1 MQRGREVPSQAGQPL
16 NCSMDNQRDHLIVE
30 LQPIGRR
37 AEIAPGETLLSA
49 AQSVGVE
56 LQAVC
61 GGVGTCGQ
69 CKVRLM
75 AGSLS
80 AATSQEMEKL
90 EPELLAAGHR
100 LACQAIPESH
110 VTLEI
115 PPESLTSSQ
124 RVQIDGRE
132 IAVSV
137 DPLVLPFDLAI
148 DTSQPGAL
156 RRAIHQAAGSDVHLA
171 GGSLEQRTETARQ
184 FAGRFRAVVCKESS
198 PPSLVSI
205 LPEKSRIFGLAV
217 DLGTTKLASYLVD
230 LETGKTV
237 AQRGLMNPQ
246 IAYGE
251 DVISRISYAGHGD
264 GATQRLQ
271 RRVIETLNQMLRDF
285 CSDLTISPEQIV
297 EMVVAGNT
305 AMHHFFA
312 GLPVQQL
319 GQAPYLPA
327 TTEPLHLAARDLG
340 LQIAMEGA
348 IYTPPNIAGYVGGDH
363 VAMLVGIDAASLKSG
378 PPFLAIDIG
387 TNTELTLCVQGRLL
401 TCSCASGPAFEGA
414 HIRHGMRAA
423 PGAIERVLFEPG
435 KFQIYAIERRL
446 PIGICG
452 SGILDAI
459 AALLDAGVL
468 EARGNFRKGAERVRQ
483 NGSGGEFVLVN
494 APNSG
499 SGGEIVLTR
508 QDISEIQFAKAAIRA
523 GIETLLENSGVDAS
537 ALQQFIIAGAFGSYL
552 DVQSAVR
559 IGLFP
564 RIPLGKFRQVGN
576 AAGIGARQ
584 MLVSNSQ
591 RRLGESLAKQVEYVE
606 LANHPHFQDKFAQS
620 LFF

>member
-1 MQRGREVPSQAGQPL
+1 MANLSK
-16 NCSMDNQRDHLIVE
+16 NFIVD

-37 AEIAPGETLLSA
+37 AEISPGETLLSA

-69 CKVRLM
+69 CKVRLA

-80 AATSQEMEKL
+80 APTSQEREKL
-90 EPELLAAGHR
+90 GQELLEVGCR
-100 LACQAIPESH
+100 LACQAVPVSH

-115 PPESLTSSQ
+115 PPESLTSLQ
-124 RVQIDGRE
+124 RVQLDGLDLG
-132 IAVSV
+132 VSL
-137 DPLVLPFDLAI
+137 DPLVVPFDLTVDALLPGKLRETI
-148 DTSQPGAL
+148 NEAAGQDVRPGAESFE
-156 RRAIHQAAGSDVHLA
+156 QLA
-171 GGSLEQRTETARQ
+171 KTAKQ
-184 FAGRFRAVVCKESS
+184 FAGHVRVTVNKESS
-198 PPSLVSI
+198 PFTIVSI
-205 LPEKSRIFGLAV
+205 LPEKTRIFGLAV

-230 LETGKTV
+230 LETGKTL

-246 IAYGE
+246 ITYGE
-251 DVISRISYAGHGD
+251 DVISRISYASHSG
-264 GATQRLQ
+264 GAAKQLQ
-271 RRVIETLNQMLRDF
+271 RKVIETLNQMTREF
-285 CSDLTISPEQIV
+285 CSDLTITPEQIV
-297 EMVVAGNT
+297 EMVAAGNT

-319 GQAPYLPA
+319 GMAPYLPA
-327 TTEPLHLAARDLG
+327 TTMPLHLAARDLG
-340 LQIAMEGA
+340 LEIASGAA
-348 IYTPPNIAGYVGGDH
+348 IYTPSNIAGYVGGDH
-363 VAMLVGIDAASLKSG
+363 VAMLIGIGTGSRKSN

-387 TNTELTLCVQGRLL
+387 TNTEITLSVHGRLL
-401 TCSCASGPAFEGA
+401 TCSCASGPTFEGA

-423 PGAIERVLFEPG
+423 PGAIERVLFERG
-435 KFQIYAIERRL
+435 AIQIYTIERRL

-452 SGILDAI
+452 SGILDTI
-459 AALLDAGVL
+459 AALLEAGVL
-468 EARGNFRKGAERVRQ
+468 ELRGNFRKGAERVRQ
-483 NGSGGEFVLVN
+483 TSGGGEFLLVS
-494 APNSG
+494 AENSG

-523 GIETLLENSGVDAS
+523 GIEVLLEVGGVDAS
-537 ALQQFIIAGAFGSYL
+537 ALDEFIIAGAFGSYL

-564 RIPLGKFRQVGN
+564 KIPLGKFRQVGN

-584 MLVSNSQ
+584 MLISGSQ
-591 RRLGESLAKQVEYVE
+591 RRLGESLARQVEYVE
-606 LANHPHFQDKFAQS
+606 LATHPHFQDKFAQS

>member
-1 MQRGREVPSQAGQPL
+1 M
-16 NCSMDNQRDHLIVE
+16 
-30 LQPIGRR
+30 
-37 AEIAPGETLLSA
+37 SA

-69 CKVRLM
+69 CKVRLT

-80 AATSQEMEKL
+80 APTSQEREKL
-90 EPELLAAGHR
+90 GQELLEGAYR
-100 LACQAIPESH
+100 LACQAMPASH

-124 RVQIDGRE
+124 RVQLDGLE
-132 IAVSV
+132 LGVSL
-137 DPLVLPFDLAI
+137 DPLVVPFELEVDASL
-148 DTSQPGAL
+148 PGAL
-156 RRAIHQAAGSDVHLA
+156 QEEINEAAGQDVQPA
-171 GGSLEQRTETARQ
+171 AESFEQLSETAQR
-184 FAGRFRAVVCKESS
+184 FAGHVRVAVSKESS
-198 PPSLVSI
+198 PFTIVSI
-205 LPEKSRIFGLAV
+205 LPEKTPIFGLAV
-217 DLGTTKLASYLVD
+217 DLGTTKLAGYLLD
-230 LETGKTV
+230 LKTGKTV

-251 DVISRISYAGHGD
+251 DVISRISYASHSD
-264 GATQRLQ
+264 GAGQLLQ
-271 RRVIETLNQMLRDF
+271 RRVIETLNQMLREF
-285 CSDLTISPEQIV
+285 CSDLAISPKQIV

-312 GLPVQQL
+312 GLPVRQL
-319 GQAPYLPA
+319 GMAPYLPA
-327 TTEPLHLAARDLG
+327 TTEPLHLAARDLR
-340 LQIAMEGA
+340 IAIAPGA
-348 IYTPPNIAGYVGGDH
+348 SIYTPPNIAGYVGGDH
-363 VAMLVGIDAASLKSG
+363 VAMLIGIGAGTRKSG

-387 TNTELTLCVQGRLL
+387 TNTEVTLSVHGRLL

-423 PGAIERVLFEPG
+423 PGAIERVLFDRG
-435 KFQIYAIERRL
+435 AIQLYTIERRL

-459 AALLDAGVL
+459 AALLEAGVL
-468 EARGNFRKGAERVRQ
+468 ESRGNFRKGAERVRQ
-483 NGSGGEFVLVN
+483 NGGGGEYLLVS
-494 APNSG
+494 AENSG
-499 SGGEIVLTR
+499 NGGEIVITR

-523 GIETLLENSGVDAS
+523 GIETLLEVGGVDPS
-537 ALQQFIIAGAFGSYL
+537 ALEEFIIAGAFGSYL
-552 DVQSAVR
+552 DVQSALR
-559 IGLFP
+559 IGLFST
-564 RIPLGKFRQVGN
+564 IPLGKFRQVGN

-584 MLVSNSQ
+584 MLISGSQ

-606 LANHPHFQDKFAQS
+606 LATHPHFQDKFAQS

>member
-1 MQRGREVPSQAGQPL
+1 MANRAQ
-16 NCSMDNQRDHLIVE
+16 NFIVD

-37 AEIAPGETLLSA
+37 AEISQGESLLSA

-69 CKVRLM
+69 CKVRLT

-80 AATSQEMEKL
+80 APTSQEAEKL
-90 EPELLAAGHR
+90 GQELLVGGCR
-100 LACQAIPESH
+100 LACQAIPVSH

-115 PPESLTSSQ
+115 PPESLTSLQ
-124 RVQIDGRE
+124 RVQLDGFDLG
-132 IAVSV
+132 VSL
-137 DPLVLPFDLAI
+137 DPLVVPFDLAVNASLPGKLRETI
-148 DTSQPGAL
+148 NEAAGQHVRPGAESFE
-156 RRAIHQAAGSDVHLA
+156 QLA
-171 GGSLEQRTETARQ
+171 KTAKQ
-184 FAGRFRAVVCKESS
+184 FAGHVRVTVNKESS
-198 PPSLVSI
+198 PFTIVSI
-205 LPEKSRIFGLAV
+205 LPEKTRIFGLAV

-251 DVISRISYAGHGD
+251 DVISRISYASHSG
-264 GATQRLQ
+264 GAAQQLQ
-271 RRVIETLNQMLRDF
+271 RKVIETLNQMAREF
-285 CSDLTISPEQIV
+285 CSDLSISPEQIV

-319 GQAPYLPA
+319 GMAPYLPA
-327 TTEPLHLAARDLG
+327 TTKPLHLAARDLG
-340 LQIAMEGA
+340 LEIAPGA
-348 IYTPPNIAGYVGGDH
+348 PVYTPPNIAGYVGGDH
-363 VAMLVGIDAASLKSG
+363 VAMLIGIGTGSHKSG

-387 TNTELTLCVQGRLL
+387 TNTEVTLSVHGRLL

-423 PGAIERVLFEPG
+423 PGAIERVLFERG
-435 KFQIYAIERRL
+435 VIQIYTIERRL

-459 AALLDAGVL
+459 AALLEAGVL
-468 EARGNFRKGAERVRQ
+468 ESRGNLRKGAERVRQ
-483 NGSGGEFVLVN
+483 NSGGGEYLLVS
-494 APNSG
+494 AAHSG

-523 GIETLLENSGVDAS
+523 GIEVLLEVGGVNAS
-537 ALQQFIIAGAFGSYL
+537 TLEEFIIAGAFGSYL
-552 DVQSAVR
+552 DVQSAMR

-564 RIPLGKFRQVGN
+564 KIPLGKFRQVGN

-584 MLVSNSQ
+584 MLISGSQ
-591 RRLGESLAKQVEYVE
+591 RRMGESLAKQVEYVE
-606 LANHPHFQDKFAQS
+606 LATHPHFQDKFAQS

>member
-1 MQRGREVPSQAGQPL
+1 MASRGQNFIA
-16 NCSMDNQRDHLIVE
+16 E

-37 AEIAPGETLLSA
+37 AEISPGQTLLSA

-69 CKVRLM
+69 CKVCLTS
-75 AGSLS
+75 GLLS
-80 AATSQEMEKL
+80 APTSQEKEKL
-90 EPELLAAGHR
+90 GQELLERGCR
-100 LACQAIPESH
+100 LACQAMPASD

-115 PPESLTSSQ
+115 LPESLTSSQ
-124 RVQIDGRE
+124 RVQLDGRDLG
-132 IAVSV
+132 VSL
-137 DPLVLPFDLAI
+137 DPLVVPFDLAV
-148 DTSQPGAL
+148 DALLPGNL
-156 RRAIHQAAGSDVHLA
+156 RETINEVVGQDVQLAAGSFELLA
-171 GGSLEQRTETARQ
+171 ETAQR
-184 FAGRFRAVVCKESS
+184 FAGRVRVTVSKETS
-198 PPSLVSI
+198 PFTIVGI
-205 LPEKSRIFGLAV
+205 LPEQTRIFGLAV

-251 DVISRISYAGHGD
+251 DVISRISYANHSGE
-264 GATQRLQ
+264 GAQRLQ
-271 RRVIETLNQMLRDF
+271 RSVIETLNQMVREYCD
-285 CSDLTISPEQIV
+285 DLTISSEQIV

-319 GQAPYLPA
+319 GMAPYLPA
-327 TTEPLHLAARDLG
+327 TTAPLHLAARDLG
-340 LQIAMEGA
+340 LVIAAGAA
-348 IYTPPNIAGYVGGDH
+348 IYTPPNIVGYVGGDLM
-363 VAMLVGIDAASLKSG
+363 AMLIGIGAGSRKSS

-387 TNTELTLCVQGRLL
+387 TNTEITLSVHGRLL

-414 HIRHGMRAA
+414 HIKHGMRAA
-423 PGAIERVLFEPG
+423 PGAIERVLFERG
-435 KFQIYAIERRL
+435 AIQIYTIERRL

-452 SGILDAI
+452 SGILDVI

-468 EARGNFRKGAERVRQ
+468 ASRGNFRKGAGRVRE
-483 NGSGGEFVLVN
+483 NSGGGEYLLVS
-494 APNSG
+494 AENSG

-523 GIETLLENSGVDAS
+523 GIEVLLEVGGVGAT
-537 ALQQFIIAGAFGSYL
+537 ALEEFIIAGAFGSYL
-552 DVQSAVR
+552 DVQSALR

-564 RIPLGKFRQVGN
+564 KIPLGRFRQVGN

-584 MLVSNSQ
+584 MLISGSQ
-591 RRLGESLAKQVEYVE
+591 RRLGESLAKQIEYVE
-606 LANHPHFQDKFAQS
+606 LAGHPHFQEHFAQN

>member
-1 MQRGREVPSQAGQPL
+1 MANREQ
-16 NCSMDNQRDHLIVE
+16 NFIVE

-37 AEIAPGETLLSA
+37 AEISPGETLLSA

-69 CKVRLM
+69 CKVRLTT
-75 AGSLS
+75 GLLS
-80 AATSQEMEKL
+80 APTSQEKEKL
-90 EPELLAAGHR
+90 GQELLEGSCR
-100 LACQAIPESH
+100 LACQAIPTSH

-124 RVQIDGRE
+124 RVQLDGRDLG
-132 IAVSV
+132 VSL
-137 DPLVLPFDLAI
+137 DPLVVPFDLSVDA
-148 DTSQPGAL
+148 SLPGKL
-156 RRAIHQAAGSDVHLA
+156 RETINEAMGPDVQSAAGSFEHLA
-171 GGSLEQRTETARQ
+171 ETAKQ
-184 FAGRFRAVVCKESS
+184 FTGHVRVAVNKESS
-198 PPSLVSI
+198 PFTIVRMF
-205 LPEKSRIFGLAV
+205 PEKTRIFGLAV
-217 DLGTTKLASYLVD
+217 DLGTTKLAAYLVN
-230 LETGKTV
+230 LETGKTA
-237 AQRGLMNPQ
+237 AQCGLMNPQ

-251 DVISRISYAGHGD
+251 DVISRISYASHSG
-264 GATQRLQ
+264 GAAQQLQ
-271 RRVIETLNQMLRDF
+271 RRVIETLNQMVREF
-285 CSDLTISPEQIV
+285 CSDLAISPEQIV

-319 GQAPYLPA
+319 GMAPYLPA
-327 TTEPLHLAARDLG
+327 TTAPLHLAARDLG
-340 LQIAMEGA
+340 IAIAPGA
-348 IYTPPNIAGYVGGDH
+348 SIYTPPNIAGYVGGDH
-363 VAMLVGIDAASLKSG
+363 VAMLIGIGAGARKSG

-387 TNTELTLCVQGRLL
+387 TNTEITLSVHGRLL

-423 PGAIERVLFEPG
+423 PGAIERVLFERG
-435 KFQIYAIERRL
+435 AFQIYTIERHL

-468 EARGNFRKGAERVRQ
+468 ESRGNFRKGAERVHQ
-483 NGSGGEFVLVN
+483 NGGGGEYLLVS
-494 APNSG
+494 AENSG

-523 GIETLLENSGVDAS
+523 GIEVLLEVSGVDAS
-537 ALQQFIIAGAFGSYL
+537 ALEEFIIAGAFGSYL
-552 DVQSAVR
+552 DVQSALR

-564 RIPLGKFRQVGN
+564 QIPLGRFRQVGN

-584 MLVSNSQ
+584 MLISGSQ
-591 RRLGESLAKQVEYVE
+591 RRLGESLAKHVEYVE
-606 LANHPHFQDKFAQS
+606 LATHPHFQDKFAQS

>member
-1 MQRGREVPSQAGQPL
+1 MANPGQ
-16 NCSMDNQRDHLIVE
+16 NFIAE

-37 AEIAPGETLLSA
+37 AEISAGQTLLSA

-69 CKVRLM
+69 CKVRLA

-80 AATSQEMEKL
+80 APTSQEEEKL
-90 EPELLAAGHR
+90 GSELLACGYR
-100 LACQAIPESH
+100 LACQAMPASD
-110 VTLEI
+110 VTLQI
-115 PPESLTSSQ
+115 PPESLTSFQ
-124 RVQIDGRE
+124 RVQLDGLE
-132 IAVSV
+132 LDVSL
-137 DPLVLPFDLAI
+137 DPLVVPFDLAV
-148 DTSQPGAL
+148 DASLPDKL
-156 RRAIHQAAGSDVHLA
+156 RKTINEAVGQDVQSAAGSFEHLA
-171 GGSLEQRTETARQ
+171 ETAQQ
-184 FAGRFRAVVCKESS
+184 FAGHVRVAVSKEFLPFRIVG
-198 PPSLVSI
+198 I
-205 LPEKSRIFGLAV
+205 LPEQTRIFGLAV

-237 AQRGLMNPQ
+237 SQRGLMNPQ

-251 DVISRISYAGHGD
+251 DVISRISYASHSD
-264 GATQRLQ
+264 GAAQRLQ
-271 RRVIETLNQMLRDF
+271 RSVIETLNQLVREF
-285 CSDLTISPEQIV
+285 CSDFAIVPEQIV

-319 GQAPYLPA
+319 GTAPYLPA
-327 TTEPLHLAARDLG
+327 TTAPLHLAARDLG
-340 LQIAMEGA
+340 VEIASGA
-348 IYTPPNIAGYVGGDH
+348 AVYTPSNIAGYVGGDH
-363 VAMLVGIDAASLKSG
+363 VAMLIGIGAGSRKLG
-378 PPFLAIDIG
+378 PAFLAIDIG
-387 TNTELTLCVQGRLL
+387 TNTEITLSVHGRLL

-423 PGAIERVLFEPG
+423 PGAIERVLFERG
-435 KFQIYAIERRL
+435 AIQIYTIERRL

-468 EARGNFRKGAERVRQ
+468 ESRGNFRKEAERVRQ
-483 NGSGGEFVLVN
+483 NSGGGEYLLVS
-494 APNSG
+494 AENSG

-523 GIETLLENSGVDAS
+523 GIEVLLEAGGVGAP
-537 ALQQFIIAGAFGSYL
+537 ALEEFIIAGAFGSYL
-552 DVQSAVR
+552 DVQSALR

-564 RIPLGKFRQVGN
+564 QIPLSRFRQVGN
-576 AAGIGARQ
+576 AAGIGARH
-584 MLVSNSQ
+584 MLISASQ
-591 RRLGESLAKQVEYVE
+591 RRLGETLAKQVEYIE
-606 LANHPHFQDKFAQS
+606 LATHPHFQDKFAQS

>member
-1 MQRGREVPSQAGQPL
+1 MANRGQ
-16 NCSMDNQRDHLIVE
+16 NLIAE
-30 LQPIGRR
+30 LQPMGRR
-37 AEIAPGETLLSA
+37 AEISAGHTLLSA

-69 CKVRLM
+69 CKVRLT

-80 AATSQEMEKL
+80 APTSQESEKL
-90 EPELLAAGHR
+90 GSELLACGYR
-100 LACQAIPESH
+100 LACQAMPASD
-110 VTLEI
+110 VALEI
-115 PPESLTSSQ
+115 PPESLTSPQ
-124 RVQIDGRE
+124 RVQLDGLDLG
-132 IAVSV
+132 VSL
-137 DPLVLPFDLAI
+137 DPLVVPFDLAV
-148 DTSQPGAL
+148 DASLPGKLQATINQV
-156 RRAIHQAAGSDVHLA
+156 AGQDVQSAAGSFEHL
-171 GGSLEQRTETARQ
+171 EETAQQ
-184 FAGRFRAVVCKESS
+184 FAGHVRVAVSKESS
-198 PPSLVSI
+198 PFTIVGI
-205 LPEKSRIFGLAV
+205 LPEQTRIFGLAV
-217 DLGTTKLASYLVD
+217 DLGTTKLAAYLVN
-230 LETGKTV
+230 LETGKTL

-246 IAYGE
+246 IACGE
-251 DVISRISYAGHGD
+251 DVISRISYASHSAD
-264 GATQRLQ
+264 AAQRLQ
-271 RRVIETLNQMLRDF
+271 RSVIETLNQIVREF
-285 CSDLTISPEQIV
+285 CNDLTISPGQIV

-319 GQAPYLPA
+319 GMAPYLPA
-327 TTEPLHLAARDLG
+327 TTAPLHLAARDLG
-340 LQIAMEGA
+340 VEIASGAA

-363 VAMLVGIDAASLKSG
+363 VAMLLGIGAGSRKSG
-378 PPFLAIDIG
+378 PPLLAIDIG
-387 TNTELTLCVQGRLL
+387 TNTEITLCAHGRLL

-423 PGAIERVLFEPG
+423 PGAIERVLFERG
-435 KFQIYAIERRL
+435 AFQIYTIERRL

-468 EARGNFRKGAERVRQ
+468 EPRGNLRKDADGVRQ
-483 NGSGGEFVLVN
+483 NSGGEYLLVS
-494 APNSG
+494 AENSG

-508 QDISEIQFAKAAIRA
+508 QDISEIQFAKAAIRS
-523 GIETLLENSGVDAS
+523 GIEVLLEVAGVDAL
-537 ALQQFIIAGAFGSYL
+537 ALEEFIIAGAFGSYL
-552 DVQSAVR
+552 DVQSALR

-564 RIPLGKFRQVGN
+564 EIPLGKFRQVGN

-584 MLVSNSQ
+584 MLISGAQ

-606 LANHPHFQDKFAQS
+606 LAGRPHFQDKFAQN

>member
-1 MQRGREVPSQAGQPL
+1 MT
-16 NCSMDNQRDHLIVE
+16 DHRQHFVVE

-37 AEIAPGETLLSA
+37 TEISPGETLLSA
-49 AQSVGVE
+49 TQSAGVE

-69 CKVRLM
+69 CKVRLT
-75 AGSLS
+75 AGSFS
-80 AATSQEMEKL
+80 APTSQEREKL
-90 EPELLAAGHR
+90 GQELLEVGCR
-100 LACQAIPESH
+100 LACQVIPTSH

-124 RVQIDGRE
+124 RVQLDGLDLG
-132 IAVSV
+132 VSL
-137 DPLVLPFDLAI
+137 DPLVVPFDLTVDA
-148 DTSQPGAL
+148 SFPGEL
-156 RRAIHQAAGSDVHLA
+156 QETIKNAAGQDVQPVA
-171 GGSLEQRTETARQ
+171 ESFEQLSETAQR
-184 FAGRFRAVVCKESS
+184 FAGHARVAISKESS
-198 PPSLVSI
+198 PFTIVSV
-205 LPEKSRIFGLAV
+205 LPEKTRIFGLAV

-230 LETGKTV
+230 LETGETV
-237 AQRGLMNPQ
+237 AQCGLMNPQ

-251 DVISRISYAGHGD
+251 DVVSRISYASHPGE
-264 GATQRLQ
+264 GARQLQ
-271 RRVIETLNQMLRDF
+271 RRVIETLNQMTRKF
-285 CSDLTISPEQIV
+285 CSDLAIAPEQTV

-319 GQAPYLPA
+319 GMAPFLPA

-340 LQIAMEGA
+340 LEIAHGAA

-363 VAMLVGIDAASLKSG
+363 VAMLIGVGAGSRKSG

-387 TNTELTLCVQGRLL
+387 TNTEVTLSVHGRLL

-423 PGAIERVLFEPG
+423 PGAIERVLFDRG
-435 KFQIYAIERRL
+435 AIQIYTIERRL

-468 EARGNFRKGAERVRQ
+468 ELRGNFRPGAERVRQ
-483 NGSGGEFVLVN
+483 NGGGGEFLLVD
-494 APNSG
+494 AADSG

-508 QDISEIQFAKAAIRA
+508 LDISEIQLAKAAIRA
-523 GIETLLENSGVDAS
+523 GIEILLEVGGVDAS
-537 ALQQFIIAGAFGSYL
+537 ALEEFIIAGAFGSYL

-564 RIPLGKFRQVGN
+564 KIPLGKFRQVGN
-576 AAGIGARQ
+576 AAGTGARQ
-584 MLVSNSQ
+584 MLVSGSQ
-591 RRLGESLAKQVEYVE
+591 RRLGESLARQLEYVE
-606 LANHPHFQDKFAQS
+606 LATHPHFQDQFAQS

>member
-1 MQRGREVPSQAGQPL
+1 
-16 NCSMDNQRDHLIVE
+16 
-30 LQPIGRR
+30 
-37 AEIAPGETLLSA
+37 
-49 AQSVGVE
+49 VE

-69 CKVRLM
+69 CQVRLT

-80 AATSQEMEKL
+80 APTLQEREKL
-90 EPELLAAGHR
+90 GPELLEGGHR
-100 LACQAIPESH
+100 LACQAIPVCD

-115 PPESLTSSQ
+115 PPGSLTSSQ
-124 RVQIDGRE
+124 RVQLDGRE
-132 IAVSV
+132 LGVSL
-137 DPLVLPFDLAI
+137 DPVVVPFDLAL
-148 DTSQPGAL
+148 DASLPSTLRVTVNEAAGRDVQPGAESFE
-156 RRAIHQAAGSDVHLA
+156 QLA
-171 GGSLEQRTETARQ
+171 ETAAH
-184 FAGRFRAVVCKESS
+184 FAGHVRVAVSKEFS
-198 PPSLVSI
+198 PPMIVGI
-205 LPEKSRIFGLAV
+205 LPENTRIFGLAV

-230 LETGKTV
+230 LETGKTI

-246 IAYGE
+246 IAWGE
-251 DVISRISYAGHGD
+251 DVISRISYANHSD
-264 GATQRLQ
+264 QAAHQLQ
-271 RRVIETLNQMLRDF
+271 RRVIETLNQMVREF
-285 CSDLTISPEQIV
+285 CSDLVISPEQIV
-297 EMVVAGNT
+297 ELVVAGNT

-319 GQAPYLPA
+319 GMAPYLPA

-340 LQIAMEGA
+340 LKIAPGA
-348 IYTPPNIAGYVGGDH
+348 VIYTPPNIAGYVGGDH
-363 VAMLVGIDAASLKSG
+363 VAMLVGIDAGARKSG
-378 PPFLAIDIG
+378 LPFLAIDIG
-387 TNTELTLCVQGRLL
+387 TNTEVTLSVHGRLL

-423 PGAIERVLFEPG
+423 PGAIERVLFERG
-435 KFQIYAIERRL
+435 AIQIYTIERRL

-459 AALLDAGVL
+459 AALLNAGAL
-468 EARGNFRKGAERVRQ
+468 ESRGNFCKGAAGVRQ
-483 NGSGGEFVLVN
+483 NGGGGEYVLVS
-494 APNSG
+494 AENSG

-523 GIETLLENSGVDAS
+523 GIEVLLEVGGVDAS
-537 ALQQFIIAGAFGSYL
+537 ALDEFVIAGAFGSYL

-564 RIPLGKFRQVGN
+564 KIPLGKFRQVGN

-584 MLVSNSQ
+584 MLISGSQ
-591 RRLGESLAKQVEYVE
+591 RRLGESLVKQVEYVE
-606 LANHPHFQDKFAQS
+606 LAGQLHFQDKFAQN

>member
-1 MQRGREVPSQAGQPL
+1 MA
-16 NCSMDNQRDHLIVE
+16 NQRQNFIVE

-37 AEIAPGETLLSA
+37 AELSPEETLLAA

-69 CKVRLM
+69 CKVRLTS
-75 AGSLS
+75 GSLS
-80 AATSQEMEKL
+80 APTSQEREKL
-90 EPELLAAGHR
+90 GPELLETGCR
-100 LACQAIPESH
+100 LACQAMPASH

-124 RVQIDGRE
+124 RVQLDGLDLG
-132 IAVSV
+132 VSL
-137 DPLVLPFDLAI
+137 DPLVVPFDLTVDASLPGKLRKTI
-148 DTSQPGAL
+148 NEAAGPDVQPGAESFEKL
-156 RRAIHQAAGSDVHLA
+156 AARAQGFARHVRLA
-171 GGSLEQRTETARQ
+171 
-184 FAGRFRAVVCKESS
+184 VNKESS
-198 PPSLVSI
+198 PFTIVGVF
-205 LPEKSRIFGLAV
+205 PEKTRIFGLAV
-217 DLGTTKLASYLVD
+217 DLGTTKVASYLVD

-251 DVISRISYAGHGD
+251 DVISRISYASHSG
-264 GATQRLQ
+264 GAAQQLQ
-271 RRVIETLNQMLRDF
+271 RKVIETLNQMVREF
-285 CSDLTISPEQIV
+285 CSDRAISPEQIV

-319 GQAPYLPA
+319 GMAPYLPA
-327 TTEPLHLAARDLG
+327 TTEPLHLTASDLG
-340 LQIAMEGA
+340 VEIAPGA
-348 IYTPPNIAGYVGGDH
+348 SIYTPPNIAGYVGGDH
-363 VAMLVGIDAASLKSG
+363 VAMLIGIGAGSRKSG

-387 TNTELTLCVQGRLL
+387 TNTEITLSVHGRLL

-423 PGAIERVLFEPG
+423 PGAIERVLFERG
-435 KFQIYAIERRL
+435 VIQTYTIERRL
-446 PIGICG
+446 PIGICA

-468 EARGNFRKGAERVRQ
+468 ESRGNFRKGAERVRQ
-483 NGSGGEFVLVN
+483 NGGGGEFLLVS
-494 APNSG
+494 AENSG

-523 GIETLLENSGVDAS
+523 GIEVLLEVGGVDAS
-537 ALQQFIIAGAFGSYL
+537 ALEEFIIAGAFGSYL

-564 RIPLGKFRQVGN
+564 QIPLGRFRQVGN

-584 MLVSNSQ
+584 MLISGPQ
-591 RRLGESLAKQVEYVE
+591 RRLGESLVKQVEYVE
-606 LANHPHFQDKFAQS
+606 LATHPHFQDKFAQS

>member
-1 MQRGREVPSQAGQPL
+1 MGDQPKKL
-16 NCSMDNQRDHLIVE
+16 QIE
-30 LQPIGRR
+30 LQPIGSR
-37 AEIAPGETLLSA
+37 AEIAPGETILSA
-49 AQSVGVE
+49 AQSAGVE

-69 CKVRLM
+69 CKVRLI

-80 AATSQEMEKL
+80 AATSQESEKL
-90 EPELLAAGHR
+90 GPELLSTGHR

-110 VTLEI
+110 VVLEI
-115 PPESLTSSQ
+115 PPESLTASQ

-132 IAVSV
+132 IPVVV
-137 DPLVLPFDLAI
+137 DPLVIPFDL
-148 DTSQPGAL
+148 TVNPSQPGAIL
-156 RRAIHQAAGSDVHLA
+156 EAIRHAADLDVHVA
-171 GGSLEQRTETARQ
+171 EGRLEQFIETARQ
-184 FAGRFRAVVCKESS
+184 FGGSFRAVVSKESS
-198 PPSLVSI
+198 PPTLVSV
-205 LPEKSRIFGLAV
+205 LRQKNSIFGMAV

-246 IAYGE
+246 IACGE
-251 DVISRISYAGHGD
+251 DVISRISYASLD
-264 GATQRLQ
+264 GKAAQWLQ
-271 RRVIETLNQMLRDF
+271 HEVLGALNQMLSEFCRDL
-285 CSDLTISPEQIV
+285 SISSEQIV
-297 EMVVAGNT
+297 EMVAAGNT

-327 TTEPLHLAARDLG
+327 TAEPLHLAAQNLG
-340 LQIAMEGA
+340 LQIAQRAA

-363 VAMLVGIDAASLKSG
+363 VAMLVGIDADSHTGG
-378 PPFLAIDIG
+378 PPFLAIDLG
-387 TNTELTLCVQGRLL
+387 TNTEITLGVHRRLL

-423 PGAIERVLFEPG
+423 PGAIERVLFECG
-435 KFQIYAIERRL
+435 NFQIYTIERRL

-459 AALLDAGVL
+459 AALLDASVL
-468 EARGNFRKGAERVRQ
+468 ESRGNFRKGAERVQQ
-483 NGSGGEFVLVN
+483 NGDGGEFLLVN
-494 APNSG
+494 AANSG
-499 SGGEIVLTR
+499 TGSEIVVTR

-523 GIETLLENSGVDAS
+523 GIEILLEVGGLDAS
-537 ALQQFIIAGAFGSYL
+537 ALEQIIIAGAFGSYL

-564 RIPLGKFRQVGN
+564 QIPLGKIRQVGN

-606 LANHPHFQDKFAQS
+606 LANHPHFQNKFAQS

>member
-1 MQRGREVPSQAGQPL
+1 MANQSQ
-16 NCSMDNQRDHLIVE
+16 NFIVE

-37 AEIAPGETLLSA
+37 AEISPGETLLSA
-49 AQSVGVE
+49 AQSAGVE

-69 CKVRLM
+69 CKVRLT

-80 AATSQEMEKL
+80 APTSQEQEKL
-90 EPELLAAGHR
+90 GQELLEGGCR
-100 LACQAIPESH
+100 LACQALAASH

-115 PPESLTSSQ
+115 PPESLTSLQ
-124 RVQIDGRE
+124 RVQLDGLDLG
-132 IAVSV
+132 VSL
-137 DPLVLPFDLAI
+137 DPLVVPFDLAL
-148 DTSQPGAL
+148 DASRPGKL
-156 RRAIHQAAGSDVHLA
+156 RETINDAAGQDVRPVA
-171 GGSLEQRTETARQ
+171 ESFEQLSETAQR
-184 FAGRFRAVVCKESS
+184 FAGHVRAAVSKESS
-198 PPSLVSI
+198 PPTIVGI
-205 LPEKSRIFGLAV
+205 LPERTRIFGLAV
-217 DLGTTKLASYLVD
+217 DLGTTKLAAYLVD
-230 LETGKTV
+230 LETGKTA

-251 DVISRISYAGHGD
+251 DVISRISYASHSD
-264 GATQRLQ
+264 GAAQQLQ
-271 RRVIETLNQMLRDF
+271 RRVIETLNQMVREF
-285 CSDLTISPEQIV
+285 CNDLAISPEQIV

-319 GQAPYLPA
+319 GMAPYLPA
-327 TTEPLHLAARDLG
+327 TTKPLHLAARDLG
-340 LQIAMEGA
+340 LEIAPGA
-348 IYTPPNIAGYVGGDH
+348 SIYTPPNIAGYVGGDH
-363 VAMLVGIDAASLKSG
+363 VAMLIGIGAGARKSG

-387 TNTELTLCVQGRLL
+387 TNTEVTLSVHGRLL

-423 PGAIERVLFEPG
+423 PGAIERVLFERG
-435 KFQIYAIERRL
+435 AIQIYTIERRL
-446 PIGICG
+446 PTGICG

-468 EARGNFRKGAERVRQ
+468 ESRGNFRKEAERVRQ
-483 NGSGGEFVLVN
+483 NGGGGEFLLIN
-494 APNSG
+494 AADSG

-523 GIETLLENSGVDAS
+523 GVEVLLEVGGVDAS
-537 ALQQFIIAGAFGSYL
+537 ALQEFVIAGAFGSYL
-552 DVQSAVR
+552 DVRSALR

-564 RIPLGKFRQVGN
+564 QIPLGRFRQVGN

-584 MLVSNSQ
+584 MLISGSQ

-606 LANHPHFQDKFAQS
+606 LATHPHFQEKFAQS